1 MQGLPPAKVLIGN
14 LNAKLEKFNDAIIL
28 AKNGG
33 YKKINAI
40 RVYYTDK

>member
-1 MQGLPPAKVLIGN
+1 MSIIPPAKVLIGN
-14 LNAKLEKFNDAIIL
+14 YNPKLDKFNDDVPL
-28 AKNGG
+28 LQSGG